1 MRTSAEGRYTV
12 FTMLRVVATGFAVFA
27 ASLVHAQSSN
37 PAPVVRPPGV
47 VVRQEPSFLALQGP
61 GSQIG
66 VSARDLTSSE
76 ALPGSDDWFTSQA
89 GVVIDQVGSWS
100 PASRAGLMKGDVVTI
115 FAGYRVRNVAH
126 FSRLVGETPPG
137 WTVKITIVRS
147 GKARE
152 LSVTPTL

>member
-1 MRTSAEGRYTV
+1 MRSSTALR
-12 FTMLRVVATGFAVFA
+12 MLWVLATAFAVLA
-27 ASLVHAQSSN
+27 AIPVHAQSSN
-37 PAPVVRPPGV
+37 RAPVARPPEGV
-47 VVRQEPSFLALQGP
+47 VVRQEPAFLALQGP

-76 ALPGSDDWFTSQA
+76 ALPGSDDWFTSQS

-115 FAGYRVRNVAH
+115 FDGYRVRNVAH
-126 FSRLVGETPPG
+126 CSRLVGETPPG
-137 WTVKITIVRS
+137 RTVKITIVRS
-147 GKARE
+147 GKAQE